1 MSKIFL
7 AVPFEFKEKAKEL
20 GAKWDKET
28 KQWFIPEKSLLS
40 NIATWIPPTTIEKV
54 VVREPSQEEIIELF
68 NALPSRFK
76 TGREVCESLG
86 LDIGLAMRTHSQV
99 CLTCDSTITDE
110 YSFGRACLSHYLEG
124 KRISPKERAQLESYL
139 LYVKLLKA

>member
-40 NIATWIPPTTIEKV
+40 KDRKSV
-54 VVREPSQEEIIELF
+54 V
-68 NALPSRFK
+68 
-76 TGREVCESLG
+76 
-86 LDIGLAMRTHSQV
+86 
-99 CLTCDSTITDE
+99 
-110 YSFGRACLSHYLEG
+110 
-124 KRISPKERAQLESYL
+124 
-139 LYVKLLKA
+139 